1 MIEVMTETVT
11 LRDVIEDDLPIL
23 FLHQSDP
30 ESARMAAFP
39 SRDQEAF
46 AAHWAK
52 LLADPSL
59 LKMTILCGDTVVGH
73 VGSFDRSGER
83 QVGYW
88 IGREHWGRGIATR
101 ALEIFLA
108 RETIRPL
115 YAHVA
120 KHNVGS
126 LRVVEKCGF
135 VPLREEIDSFQGET
149 IEEVVLVLGAS

>member
-1 MIEVMTETVT
+1 MPETVT
-11 LRDVIEDDLPIL
+11 LRNVTENDLPIL

-30 ESARMAAFP
+30 QAARMADFP

-59 LKMTILCGDTVVGH
+59 LKMAILFGDTVVGH
-73 VGSFDRSGER
+73 VGSFDLSGER

-88 IGREHWGRGIATR
+88 IGREHWGRGIATK

-108 RETIRPL
+108 QETIRPL
-115 YAHVA
+115 HAHVA
-120 KHNVGS
+120 KHNVAS
-126 LRVVEKCGF
+126 LRVLGKCGF
-135 VPLREEIDSFQGET
+135 VPVREQIDSAGGET
-149 IEEVVLVLGAS
+149 VEEVVLVLSPS